1 MEFRAACCPESNCF
15 LLREH
20 RGLALEGVLSNQC
33 FATSGVSQ
41 GTVLG
46 PLLFLI
52 YINDLPSCI
61 SPTMRLFADD
71 CFLYCRI
78 NSPVDCQNIQKDLD
92 ALTKWEKDGQMLFNV
107 DK

>member
-1 MEFRAACCPESNCF
+1 M
-15 LLREH
+15 
-20 RGLALEGVLSNQC
+20 EGVLSNQC

-52 YINDLPSCI
+52 YIDDFPLCI

-78 NSPVDCQNIQKDLD
+78 NSPVDCQNIEQKLNN
-92 ALTKWEKDGQMLFNV
+92 FNKHLV
-107 DK
+107 DRLHKY

>member
-92 ALTKWEKDGQMLFNV
+92 ALTKWEKDWQMSFNV